1 VKTKCKAIFAVAI
14 LRNSSDHFL
23 SLRGIQTLV
32 SCPIVL
38 SKYSSTA
45 HYLKQFCQCL
55 NFLFFHHTC
64 YFGRWLFVTYL

>member
-1 VKTKCKAIFAVAI
+1 MKTESKAVFTVAI
-14 LRNSSDHFL
+14 LRNSSDHL
-23 SLRGIQTLV
+23 CLRGVQTLV

-55 NFLFFHHTC
+55 SFFFFHHTC
-64 YFGRWLFVTYL
+64 YFSRWLFL